1 MKQSRRWST
10 GRSLLVGLVAAL
22 MVVVMTVAALAITKR
37 VRATPDR
44 RWMPKVADIRRGDR
58 VRWTNP
64 TGRTHDVTA
73 YGGWSFSRVLSPGES
88 AVRTFNTRGVFKY
101 RCVRHS
107 GIVSGKCQGM
117 CGRVKV

>member
-1 MKQSRRWST
+1 MKGGGF
-10 GRSLLVGLVAAL
+10 GRPLFVAVVAVLIVVL
-22 MVVVMTVAALAITKR
+22 MAVTALAITKR

-44 RWMPKVADIRRGDR
+44 RWRPKIADISRGDR

-73 YGGWSFSRVLSPGES
+73 YGGWSFSSVLSPGES
-88 AVRTFNTRGVFKY
+88 VTRTFNSRGTFKF

-107 GIVSGKCQGM
+107 GIVGGKCQGM
-117 CGRVKV
+117 CGRVVV